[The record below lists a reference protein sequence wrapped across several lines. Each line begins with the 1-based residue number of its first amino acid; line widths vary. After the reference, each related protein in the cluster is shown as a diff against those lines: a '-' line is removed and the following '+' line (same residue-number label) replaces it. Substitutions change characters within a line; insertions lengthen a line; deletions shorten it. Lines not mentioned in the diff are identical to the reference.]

1 MPTTNRLG
9 LGILLILASG
19 LLLASH
25 DGLSKYLTQ
34 IYPVFFIVW
43 ARYLAQTVMMTA
55 MFAPRMGKRLITTQA
70 PKLQFARAMCLVGV
84 SLFIFSAL
92 MFIPLGEAT
101 AVIFLSPVV
110 VILIS
115 AFVLK
120 EKISLGV
127 WASVAGGLLGVMIIV
142 RPGGDLFTPAILLPV
157 AAAICF
163 GTYHVLTRRLSGI
176 DHPVASNYISS
187 IIGTLVM
194 SVFLPWVWVVPSFE
208 HALAIVSLAAL
219 AMGGHLCLT
228 NAYHH
233 ASAATLAPFTYS
245 QIIFATLLGMIIFGH
260 VPDWG
265 GMLGMAIIIISGV
278 CLAIGKA
285 RDRHRNKKAEAA

>member
-1 MPTTNRLG
+1 M
-9 LGILLILASG
+9 LILASG
-19 LLLASH
+19 FLLASH

-43 ARYLAQTVMMTA
+43 ARYLAQTVMMTV
-55 MFAPRMGKRLITTQA
+55 MFAPRMGKRLITTQR
-70 PKLQFARAMCLVGV
+70 PKLQAARAMCLVGV
-84 SLFIFSAL
+84 SVFIFSAL

-115 AFVLK
+115 ALVLK
-120 EKISLGV
+120 EKISPSV
-127 WASVAGGLLGVMIIV
+127 WVSVAGGLLGVMIIV

-194 SVFLPWVWVVPSFE
+194 SAFLPWVWVVPSWE
-208 HALAIVSLAAL
+208 HIFAIVSLAAL
-219 AMGGHLCLT
+219 AMCGHLCLT
-228 NAYHH
+228 SAYHH
-233 ASAATLAPFTYS
+233 ASAATLAPFTYA
-245 QIIFATLLGMIIFGH
+245 QIIFAALLGMLIFGH

-265 GMLGMAIIIISGV
+265 GMLGMAVIIISGV
-278 CLAIGKA
+278 SLVVNKA
-285 RDRHRNKKAEAA
+285 QARRKAKEHG